1 MGGAYPPA
9 GKALD
14 ILELVVLVRRRDE
27 RRAGDRPFA
36 GRPGLSHPS
45 GTL

>member
-1 MGGAYPPA
+1 MGGASPPA

-14 ILELVVLVRRRDE
+14 ILELVAGAHRRDE

-36 GRPGLSHPS
+36 GWSRS
-45 GTL
+45 